1 MAARALIIA
10 KDAVISIEG
19 LKNITKSD
27 SEPLSLAVFGM
38 SLGVGPLDAR
48 GRAVA
53 DFAQSCLKQLRCPL
67 REVSPISSHG
77 LSDERVCSRQGA
89 MKRK

>member
-19 LKNITKSD
+19 LKNITKSG

-53 DFAQSCLKQLRCPL
+53 DFCAVLSQTAKVPSSRGQSDQFSWIVR
-67 REVSPISSHG
+67 
-77 LSDERVCSRQGA
+77 
-89 MKRK
+89 